1 MDNKAK
7 SKNCNRLKITQIEL
21 LEESLIQYISEM
33 MIYYMKTW
41 TQLGI
46 CKYFFIV
53 LQK

>member
-1 MDNKAK
+1 M
-7 SKNCNRLKITQIEL
+7 TQIEL

-46 CKYFFIV
+46 SQIFFYCFTKVMMHKTING
-53 LQK
+53 LNFPT